1 MNLPVRGS
9 IRPYLGALHMLQA
22 VLLAQFTFPQLERK
36 KTEKKKDNLKEILKK
51 EKKKKANF
59 NNYSHNFQQSSI
71 ELYQINC

>member
-36 KTEKKKDNLKEILKK
+36 KTEKKKRQFKGNIKKRKE
-51 EKKKKANF
+51 EE
-59 NNYSHNFQQSSI
+59 S
-71 ELYQINC
+71 